1 MDLSSL
7 GIGLRNQKV
16 FTKEPWVWEKENMS
30 WKSENIERGR
40 KALLAMVFCHSHLPK
55 PGNVKMFYN
64 TKKVSPKKF
73 QLKENIFI
81 FICAHYRRNG
91 NGRYFVFRKSSSY
104 PCLRIPIEYPSHG
117 LFFCDK
123 SPVEDVWL
131 SESDI
136 FIQVCPNGHLPFM
149 NSLLCFAANHHKI
162 INTQNRL
169 LLPLNEAEMR
179 QHKA

>member
-1 MDLSSL
+1 MIKRWFLASILVAGRAQHSIVVWIEFLQKRIKKKKWKYWIKLKSKVGFSSL

-73 QLKENIFI
+73 QLKEKNIYIYMCTLSKERKWEI
-81 FICAHYRRNG
+81 FC
-91 NGRYFVFRKSSSY
+91 
-104 PCLRIPIEYPSHG
+104 
-117 LFFCDK
+117 
-123 SPVEDVWL
+123 
-131 SESDI
+131 
-136 FIQVCPNGHLPFM
+136 IQ
-149 NSLLCFAANHHKI
+149 KE
-162 INTQNRL
+162 L
-169 LLPLNEAEMR
+169 LLPLFANPHR
-179 QHKA
+179 IPFTWTLFFR

>member
-73 QLKENIFI
+73 QLKEKIFL
-81 FICAHYRRNG
+81 FICAHYWRNG

-117 LFFCDK
+117 L
-123 SPVEDVWL
+123 
-131 SESDI
+131 
-136 FIQVCPNGHLPFM
+136 
-149 NSLLCFAANHHKI
+149 CFAIRVLLRMFGFQKVIFLSRFVQMDIYPSWIPCYVLQQI
-162 INTQNRL
+162 IT
-169 LLPLNEAEMR
+169 
-179 QHKA
+179 K